1 MAMDEHD
8 VKFASDMHSIL
19 RIQQA
24 ELTLLVSENTEFRE
38 RINQLEDRIARV
50 EGRLEGGQ

>member
-8 VKFASDMHSIL
+8 VQLASDIHCIQ
-19 RIQQA
+19 RIQKQ
-24 ELTLLVSENTEFRE
+24 EIRQLVSENQELRE

-50 EGRLEGGQ
+50 EGRLEGDQ

>member
-8 VKFASDMHSIL
+8 IKFASDMYGIL
-19 RIQQA
+19 RLQQA
-24 ELTLLVSENTEFRE
+24 ELTLLVSENKELRE

-50 EGRLEGGQ
+50 EGRLEGDQ